1 MVELYLLGYLGAG
14 GGVDWPFGSEDGFMS
29 GLSGF
34 GGGVGRECYWGWT
47 VWGCSGFNGCIGVGI
62 DYCGYLSGLNDF

>member
-1 MVELYLLGYLGAG
+1 
-14 GGVDWPFGSEDGFMS
+14 MS

>member
-1 MVELYLLGYLGAG
+1 
-14 GGVDWPFGSEDGFMS
+14 MS

-47 VWGCSGFNGCIGVGI
+47 VWSCSGFNGCIGVGI
-62 DYCGYLSGLNDF
+62 DYCEYLSGLKDF